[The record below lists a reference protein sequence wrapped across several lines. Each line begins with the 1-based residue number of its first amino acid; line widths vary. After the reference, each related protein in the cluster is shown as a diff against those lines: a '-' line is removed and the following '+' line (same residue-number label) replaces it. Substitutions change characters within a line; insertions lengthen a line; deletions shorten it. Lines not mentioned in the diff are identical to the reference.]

1 MKKDGP
7 PWRLDMEGQI
17 EKIQEGCLG
26 ILRDIDR
33 VCRQFHIEYSL
44 CGGSV
49 IGYHLYQG
57 FIPWDDDIDLMMK
70 RDQYDRFL
78 KLYPEHSAPG
88 YRLLHY
94 DALGAVDVPTLF
106 SRVENMNEDV
116 TETIAGSIRQ
126 GHVFIDITVFDTFP
140 SGMRHKWLRLHTSYA
155 YTLLYRQNGMVP
167 GTLWKRI
174 LYRCI
179 PSYRV
184 ESRVLDLYRKTE
196 ELCRN
201 SSQKYPG
208 GPYCAELLSAA
219 YGGIIYRASVFNK
232 YKNVT
237 FSGVTTRLI
246 ADYRDYLYM
255 RYGKREFTRDIPESE
270 KRKHINAEG

>member
-1 MKKDGP
+1 
-7 PWRLDMEGQI
+7 MEVQL
-17 EKIQEGCLG
+17 EKIQKGCLE

-57 FIPWDDDIDLMMK
+57 FIPWDDDIDLMMT
-70 RDQYDRFL
+70 RDHYDRFL
-78 KLYPEHSAPG
+78 KLYPEHAASK

-94 DALGAVDVPTLF
+94 YTQGKADVPTLF
-106 SRVENMNEDV
+106 SRVEDMEEAI
-116 TETIAGSIRQ
+116 TETIAGSTRQ
-126 GHVFIDITVFDTFP
+126 GHVFIDITVFDMLP
-140 SGMRHKWLRLHTSYA
+140 SGMHHKWLRLYTSYA
-155 YTLLYRQNGMVP
+155 YTQLYHQNGMVP

-179 PSYRV
+179 PSDRE
-184 ESRVLDLYRKTE
+184 ESRVLNLYRKTE
-196 ELCRN
+196 ELCRK

-219 YGGIIYRASVFNK
+219 YGGIIYKASVFSK
-232 YKNVT
+232 YRNAT
-237 FSGVTTRLI
+237 FSGVRTRLI
-246 ADYRDYLYM
+246 SDYRDYLYM
-255 RYGKREFTRDIPESE
+255 RYGKREFTKDIPESE
-270 KRKHINAEG
+270 KKQHLNAEG